1 MAKAPVPGATKTRL
15 RLPPEKAAGLQAA
28 LIRDTV
34 EKAGLLGPATVAGT
48 PPESLRLIETLL
60 PGDVRLIAQSGEELG
75 ERMFTAAR
83 RLFEEDPEPVLILGT
98 DSPTL
103 PPGSLRR
110 AGRALE
116 GERPDEHPYDASTI
130 GSTDGGY
137 VLLGMGGPHEELFR
151 DVPWSTEAVYHKT
164 VQGARALGLSLH
176 EGEPHYD
183 VDTPQDLVRL
193 EEELGAN
200 PHAAPH
206 TAKFL
211 KDLRTQKGADQR
223 SPRPELTTNN

>member
-1 MAKAPVPGATKTRL
+1 MC
-15 RLPPEKAAGLQAA
+15 GLS
-28 LIRDTV
+28 RRV
-34 EKAGLLGPATVAGT
+34 EKSSARGCSP
-48 PPESLRLIETLL
+48 L
-60 PGDVRLIAQSGEELG
+60 PGGSSKRTPNPSSSSVPTPRPCRPAASG
-75 ERMFTAAR
+75 A
-83 RLFEEDPEPVLILGT
+83 
-98 DSPTL
+98 
-103 PPGSLRR
+103 PG
-110 AGRALE
+110 ALE

-211 KDLRTQKGADQR
+211 KDLRTQKGRGPKESA
-223 SPRPELTTNN
+223 PRTDD